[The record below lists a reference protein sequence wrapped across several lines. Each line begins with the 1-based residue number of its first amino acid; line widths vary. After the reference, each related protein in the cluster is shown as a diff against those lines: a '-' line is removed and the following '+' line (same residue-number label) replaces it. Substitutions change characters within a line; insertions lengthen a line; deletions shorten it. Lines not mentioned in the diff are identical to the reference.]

1 MKAFAGAALVF
12 VLLAAPAAAQQTGQT
27 QEKSSTPVVVK
38 TMADGM
44 LAGQVAAEMRG
55 TGGSFA
61 GGLAGGLLLG
71 LIGTGIAYAAQ
82 GPAEIPVAYAAE
94 AQKYG
99 SEYVLGFQQGF
110 AEKSKK
116 KKRGA
121 ALTGG
126 LLGTGAL
133 VVLVLS
139 ASGN

>member
-1 MKAFAGAALVF
+1 M
-12 VLLAAPAAAQQTGQT
+12 Q
-27 QEKSSTPVVVK
+27 
-38 TMADGM
+38 
-44 LAGQVAAEMRG
+44 G
-55 TGGSFA
+55 TGGSFV
-61 GGLAGGLLLG
+61 GGFAGGLLLG

-82 GPAEIPVAYAAE
+82 GPADVPVAYAAD

-139 ASGN
+139 ASGS